1 MSTNLSTRAPSRSVE
16 APFVLALGA
25 LGVGVAAR
33 VAWAARGGALVVAAP
48 PVVVA
53 ALVLAGTFR
62 VWHDL
67 AAAAGIEGDLVAS
80 EGREGEVSETF
91 VRQAKDLVDRA
102 SSTLPSVCILV
113 GLLGTFAG
121 LFEALVGS
129 RDLLA
134 TAVDAAAL
142 RAVVGAPLAG
152 LARAFGSSAAGIVGS
167 VVLGLS
173 EGRFQR
179 VADAI
184 AVRLEIVDE
193 KRRTLALGAQLRE
206 ALASATGAAAD
217 QSAREERLTAVLE
230 RVARAV
236 EPLAAANEA
245 TRSVL
250 VENQALLRELA
261 TSVRVGSE
269 ASAVALR
276 EGAAQS
282 AAALRASAEE
292 GQGALRASQ
301 EALMEALMEALRT
314 ASVAA
319 TSAIVAAAEE
329 TRRAVETSNEQTAA
343 SLASSSTEGS
353 RAIEA
358 ASLRTEGAV
367 ERFAREIAASAR
379 ASFEQ
384 ANSGITS
391 ALAGAALAVEGAA
404 SRLVTA
410 VEATSTAQRAELEAA
425 REAHTTTTATLVSAQ
440 ETSLERLATANG
452 VALEAFTRAT
462 EELRAHGVALGDGLR
477 SREESAHAATLRSL
491 EEALGAWAK
500 RDEERYAREESERR
514 ARWEDDDARRAEW
527 SGAEKLVLQAAMDIL
542 AERMA
547 AVAEVQ
553 RRAAGT
559 VEAASAVLRHV
570 EVEASRSSEAALAQR
585 AQAEESFRTALNE
598 GAKAIAETL
607 AQETR
612 ALAASLREEL
622 AHAGSALE
630 ARAQALADGATRA
643 EGTALD
649 RVTSLE
655 SAASAMSAQAGDVAR
670 AVETLAEVLRSAP
683 LEVSPVVSSGSS
695 TSDVAGGAAPPG
707 AATVQNDEDRA
718 AFVACLEEARRWF
731 DASQALQQKFLDE
744 AMQLRGG
751 GRP

>member
-129 RDLLA
+129 RDLVA

-217 QSAREERLTAVLE
+217 QAAREERLTAVLE

-301 EALMEALMEALRT
+301 EALMEALRT

-425 REAHTTTTATLVSAQ
+425 REAQTTTTAKLVSAQ

-462 EELRAHGVALGDGLR
+462 EELRAHGVALSDDLR
-477 SREESAHAATLRSL
+477 SREESARAATLRSL

-553 RRAAGT
+553 GRVAGT

>member
-1 MSTNLSTRAPSRSVE
+1 MSTNLSTRAPVRAVE
-16 APFVLALGA
+16 APFVLVLGA

-33 VAWAARGGALVVAAP
+33 VAWAARGGALVLVAP

-53 ALVLAGTFR
+53 ALVVAGTFR
-62 VWHDL
+62 VWRDL
-67 AAAAGIEGDLVAS
+67 AAAAGVEGELVAM

-184 AVRLEIVDE
+184 AVRLEIVDD
-193 KRRTLALGAQLRE
+193 KRRTLAIGAHLRE
-206 ALASATGAAAD
+206 ALASASGAAAD
-217 QSAREERLTAVLE
+217 QAAREERLTAVLE

-236 EPLAAANEA
+236 EPLASANEA
-245 TRSVL
+245 TRTVL
-250 VENQALLRELA
+250 AENQSLLRELA

-301 EALMEALMEALRT
+301 EALMEALRT
-314 ASVAA
+314 AAVSA

-329 TRRAVETSNEQTAA
+329 TRRTVESSNERTAA
-343 SLASSSTEGS
+343 SLASSSTEAS

-358 ASLRTEGAV
+358 ASLRTEASV
-367 ERFAREIAASAR
+367 ERLVREVGASTKASAESSNE
-379 ASFEQ
+379 ALT
-384 ANSGITS
+384 NV
-391 ALAGAALAVEGAA
+391 LAGAARAVDGAA
-404 SRLVTA
+404 SRLVA
-410 VEATSTAQRAELEAA
+410 SVEATSTAQRAEVEAS
-425 REAHTTTTATLVSAQ
+425 REAQTAHIAKVVSAQ
-440 ETSLERLATANG
+440 EATLERFAAANG
-452 VALEAFTRAT
+452 AALEAFARAT
-462 EELRAHGVALGDGLR
+462 DELRAYAVALGDGLR
-477 SREESAHAATLRSL
+477 SRDEAAQAATLASL
-491 EEALGAWAK
+491 ENALGAWAK

-527 SGAEKLVLQAAMDIL
+527 SGAEKLVLQSAMEIV
-542 AERMA
+542 AERLA
-547 AVAEVQ
+547 AVAEVHG
-553 RRAAGT
+553 RVAGT
-559 VEAASAVLRHV
+559 VEAASAVLRQV
-570 EVEASRSSEAALAQR
+570 EVQASRSGEAASAQR
-585 AQAEESFRTALNE
+585 AHAEESFHGALKE
-598 GAKAIAETL
+598 GAKAIADTL
-607 AQETR
+607 AHETR
-612 ALAASLREEL
+612 TLVVSLREEL
-622 AHAGSALE
+622 AHAGGALE
-630 ARAQALADGATRA
+630 ARAREVAEGASRA
-643 EGTALD
+643 EGAALE

-655 SAASAMSAQAGDVAR
+655 SAATAMSEQARDVAR
-670 AVETLAEVLRSAP
+670 AVETLAEVLRSVP
-683 LEVSPVVSSGSS
+683 LEGGPAASSGPA
-695 TSDVAGGAAPPG
+695 TNEGAGGLAPQG
-707 AATVQNDEDRA
+707 AANVQNDEDRA

-744 AMQLRGG
+744 ATQLRGG